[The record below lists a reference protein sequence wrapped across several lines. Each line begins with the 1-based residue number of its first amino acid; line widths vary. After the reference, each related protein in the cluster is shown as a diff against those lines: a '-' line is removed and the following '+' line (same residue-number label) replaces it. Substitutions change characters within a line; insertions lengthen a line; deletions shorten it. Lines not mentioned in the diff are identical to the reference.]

1 MAEEPVG
8 VRLAVHGRRSF
19 GREMQ
24 AATGHLRGFGRA
36 GESAGSRIR
45 ATMDRARA
53 AAGRFGKQ
61 ARRVGMTLTKTL
73 TAAISGVAAAT
84 TTMAA
89 SFQAEM
95 SKIVGLVGVGRK
107 RVNQWKDDIL
117 AMSGQVAKSPKELA
131 KAMFFITSAGLR
143 GEQALSAL
151 RASAKASAGGLGET
165 QEVANAVTNALN
177 AYEKG
182 SISAKEATDVLSKTV
197 EAAKANAA
205 ELAPQFGRVLP
216 FASELGVSFD
226 QLGGAL
232 AFFTK
237 ATGDASKAG
246 TFLEG
251 ILRMLVKPTKQA
263 RDALQ
268 QVGSSFEG
276 VQQSISE
283 QGLLPTLND
292 LRERFDASDAAIS
305 DLFADSNALA
315 GALQLTGSQ
324 ADSAR
329 GVFDA
334 LANSSGK
341 TQETFEEASR
351 TAAFQ
356 AKAAWSNLK
365 ATLIGIGRDALPAVT
380 GALKD
385 VNGALEDVKQ
395 WWSSLSDSTKEFIM
409 KAGALVAALG
419 PVLVILGGLA
429 TVFSVVSVA
438 ALGWAAA
445 VGGVVVAVG
454 GFVAGLVWAWN
465 NVETFRDVVTG
476 VFGAVK
482 TAISAAVDV
491 AGAVIDAFI
500 GWARDAWS
508 RWGEDIRK
516 ITQRLSEIVSHNLAE
531 LAAMGKTIIAGFTA
545 AATFLWETFGETIT
559 KFTRRTW
566 DNVKLVIGGFID
578 VILGT
583 INAFLALLQGDWE
596 GAWEGI
602 KQVLEGA
609 MQMMVGVLGQAMNT
623 MGSIISAGVD
633 TIATVWD
640 GVRDAMARPVNWVIE
655 NVLNPFVGAIE
666 KVADAVGMNLD
677 LPSISPVSFSGGGGG
692 SQLGGAAH
700 PTMHTGGVV
709 GRDEQSARGALGWDE
724 RLRVLKLGETVRTP
738 SQEAALANANR
749 GVGGPA
755 AAGGDGASMI
765 DALWSVFGNVPG
777 TQLTSGYR
785 PSSDTYHG
793 RRMAIDVVGD
803 WNALYRAAQSVWGQ
817 LVEAIGPGPRWRLD
831 GQTFSADDA
840 RSRWPGLWQSHVA
853 SNRHWHFAATP
864 SSWSGGGGGGVMDWV
879 RSQVASMA
887 GELVDPL
894 RDKLSDWA
902 GSGWQGLL
910 AGTVDSLIDGAMAAV
925 KGDSGSLQGMASG
938 GRLGAGEAAVVGEQ
952 GPELAVG
959 GPQGASVLDAKTTAG
974 LGGGVTIGEVNVNVQ
989 GRGPNESDEQ
999 FAQRVARAVR
1009 DPDVVDELDRGVASA
1024 KAAR

>member
-1 MAEEPVG
+1 
-8 VRLAVHGRRSF
+8 
-19 GREMQ
+19 MQ

-53 AAGRFGKQ
+53 AAGRFGQ
-61 ARRVGMTLTKTL
+61 RARRVGATLTKTL

-251 ILRMLVKPTKQA
+251 ILRMLVKPTTQA

-268 QVGSSFEG
+268 QVGTSFEG
-276 VQQSISE
+276 VQKSIAE

-292 LRERFDASDAAIS
+292 LRGRFDASDAAIS

-334 LANSSGK
+334 LADSSGK
-341 TQETFEEASR
+341 TKDTFEEASR

-380 GALKD
+380 GALED
-385 VNGALEDVKQ
+385 VNGALEDAKQ
-395 WWSSLSDSTKEFIM
+395 WWAGLSNSTKEAIM

-419 PVLVILGGLA
+419 PVLVILGALA

-445 VGGVVVAVG
+445 VAGIVVAIG
-454 GFVAGLVWAWN
+454 GLVAGLVWAWN
-465 NVETFRDVVTG
+465 NIETFRDVVTG
-476 VFGAVK
+476 VFDAVK
-482 TAISAAVDV
+482 AAISVAIDV

-508 RWGEDIRK
+508 RWGEDIRQ
-516 ITQRLSEIVSHNLAE
+516 ITRRLSQIVSHNLGQ

-545 AATFLWETFGETIT
+545 VATTLWETFGETIT

-566 DNVKLVIGGFID
+566 DNVKLIIGGFVD

-583 INAFLALLQGDWE
+583 VNAFLAVLQGDWE
-596 GAWEGI
+596 GAWEGV

-609 MQMMVGVLGQAMNT
+609 MQALTGILGQAMNT
-623 MGSIISAGVD
+623 FGTIISAGVD
-633 TIATVWD
+633 TVATVWD

-666 KVADAVGMNLD
+666 KVADAVGMSLD
-677 LPSISPVSFSGGGGG
+677 LPSISPVSFGGGG

-709 GRDEQSARGALGWDE
+709 GRDEQSGRGSLGWDE
-724 RLRVLKLGETVRTP
+724 RLRVLKIGETVRTP
-738 SQEAALANANR
+738 GQEAALANANR
-749 GVGGPA
+749 AVGGPQ

-777 TQLTSGYR
+777 TQMTSGYR

-803 WNALYRAAQSVWGQ
+803 WNALYRAAQGVWGQ

-831 GQTFSADDA
+831 GQTFAADDA

-879 RSQVASMA
+879 ASQVANMA
-887 GELVDPL
+887 GDLVDPL
-894 RDKLSDWA
+894 RDQLSDWA
-902 GSGWQGLL
+902 GVSGWQGLL

-925 KGDSGSLQGMASG
+925 KGESGSLQGMASG
-938 GRLGAGEAAVVGEQ
+938 GRLAAGEAAVVGEQ

-959 GPQGASVLDAKTTAG
+959 GPQGASVLDAQTTAG
-974 LGGGVTIGEVNVNVQ
+974 LGGVTIGEVSVHVE

-1009 DPDVVDELDRGVASA
+1009 NPDVVDELDRGVATA